1 MEGTVQGDSKGLGP
15 LVFAALLPMHF
26 NYPQIKFLVL
36 RKIASTNPAMMLW
49 IQVFSGSLK
58 L

>member
-36 RKIASTNPAMMLW
+36 RKIASTNPAMML
-49 IQVFSGSLK
+49 
-58 L
+58 